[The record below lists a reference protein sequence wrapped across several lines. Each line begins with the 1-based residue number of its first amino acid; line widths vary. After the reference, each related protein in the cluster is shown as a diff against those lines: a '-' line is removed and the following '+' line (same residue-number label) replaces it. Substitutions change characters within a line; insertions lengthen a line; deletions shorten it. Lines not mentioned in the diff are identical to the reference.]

1 MKDISE
7 KLTINII
14 LGERLNS
21 FPVISGR
28 RQVYSLLSLLF
39 KIVLEILAS
48 TKRQE
53 KEILIKGKQIVKED
67 IKFYFIQIKYQCR

>member
-1 MKDISE
+1 M
-7 KLTINII
+7 NI
-14 LGERLNS
+14 LLLK
-21 FPVISGR
+21 SGR
-28 RQVYSLLSLLF
+28 KQGCLLSPPLF
-39 KIVLEILAS
+39 NLVLEILAS

>member
-21 FPVISGR
+21 FPVISGI

-48 TKRQE
+48 VGRSKDTRGIKIGK
-53 KEILIKGKQIVKED
+53 KEIKLS
-67 IKFYFIQIKYQCR
+67 YL